1 MSTTNK
7 LIALAIF
14 FVARVASAQFATFT
28 PTLTPTQT
36 PTRTAVNTPTETPS
50 GIPTHTATETP
61 TETPTFDTPTQ
72 TPTVD
77 TPTETPTITET
88 PSATFT
94 PTRTTTE
101 TPTETPTRTTTASRT
116 PTRTR
121 TSTVT
126 RTPTHTRPPTRTG
139 TPTRTPSLTPT
150 ITVTRTPT
158 CNPTVL
164 GSMTFGG
171 TVGGYTSWI
180 KGKATGIITPIPVP
194 TLTVDHYELKL
205 ISLTPTKPF
214 WKTPILEFQVL
225 LQIQGEPVPSSGGGP
240 VISQLG
246 FTFSGDAFLAKWHAL
261 TAPAA
266 ITYNLTV
273 SQDPALTFNLPLMS
287 TDLSAGRFL
296 NDTHQI
302 TAQSKLAQQPQGELA
317 WSVEL
322 DQMGCAAP
330 PR

>member
-7 LIALAIF
+7 LIALVTF
-14 FVARVASAQFATFT
+14 FVARVAFAQGTFT
-28 PTLTPTQT
+28 PTSTPTDTPTATPTQT
-36 PTRTAVNTPTETPS
+36 ATETPT
-50 GIPTHTATETP
+50 ITETP
-61 TETPTFDTPTQ
+61 TETPTFDTPTS
-72 TPTVD
+72 TPTHTATD
-77 TPTETPTITET
+77 TPTATPTSTITN
-88 PSATFT
+88 
-94 PTRTTTE
+94 
-101 TPTETPTRTTTASRT
+101 TPTETPTRTPTKTRT
-116 PTRTR
+116 PSRTR
-121 TSTVT
+121 TATVT
-126 RTPTHTRPPTRTG
+126 PRPTNTRPPTRTG
-139 TPTRTPSLTPT
+139 TPTRTPSMTPT
-150 ITVTRTPT
+150 LTVTRTPT

-164 GSMTFGG
+164 GSTTFSGI
-171 TVGGYTSWI
+171 VGGYTSWI
-180 KGKATGIITPIPVP
+180 KGKATGVITPIPVP
-194 TLTVDHYELKL
+194 TLTVDHYQLKL
-205 ISLTPTKPF
+205 LSLTPTKPF

-287 TDLSAGRFL
+287 TDLSAGSFL